1 MDNLKASQK
10 RFFMFFNEIPLKLM
24 ENVFYFTLKALFAFK
39 IFKFLSWL
47 FGYVGRQ
54 PDKKVKVNFKI
65 SDVTTWETNNCNKHI
80 IQHLKM

>member
-39 IFKFLSWL
+39 IFKFLS
-47 FGYVGRQ
+47 
-54 PDKKVKVNFKI
+54 
-65 SDVTTWETNNCNKHI
+65 
-80 IQHLKM
+80 